1 MINTITLIS
10 LLIVALMASSPFI
23 SLVSEESRAFDGNC
37 LTFSPTM
44 NPQSS
49 LALNISTLN
58 FHNMKFFLSKFSMT
72 LYYGPITY
80 ESLTSSI
87 VGKLKHKGINSC

>member
-1 MINTITLIS
+1 
-10 LLIVALMASSPFI
+10 MASSPFI

-37 LTFSPTM
+37 LTSSPMM

-49 LALNISTLN
+49 LALNNISTLS
-58 FHNMKFFLSKFSMT
+58 FHNMKFFPSKFSMT
-72 LYYGPITY
+72 PYYGPITY